1 LENGHLSEAEIEQI
15 LSSKASP
22 GEGEPETDILAHSRE
37 CPECAEQLNDYADIH
52 REIESLKELSINVD
66 QAPCP
71 STELWIKLATGV
83 MDQQQAMQLVNHA
96 CTCRSCAEEL
106 TRVQGYVADEPEQV
120 PGLESATPQ
129 WQRAVARI
137 MAAHPPASKEKKVP
151 RFRLFWISA
160 TAAAVAAV
168 LAVGFLYFARSRNV
182 DQLLAQ
188 AYAQNRTLE
197 LRFSGAQ
204 YGPVRIERGSNGQ
217 SILNQSPALLEALP
231 LISQRLAKEPNN
243 PVWLNAK
250 GRADLLGR
258 NYEAAIQSFQK
269 ALEVQP
275 DSPLL
280 LTDAASAYFERAQ
293 IADRPEDY
301 GKAIE
306 LLSQA
311 LAKNPD
317 DPVALYNRALV
328 DEKIFLFHQA
338 VEDWSHYLK
347 IAPKGEWADEATQH
361 LDAVRKK
368 LAEQKARAAEPLLDP
383 DTLFR
388 ETASNNGQ
396 AGDILDRRS
405 EEYLD
410 RAIRKWLPIAFP
422 KSADLAGSA
431 SIYGSRLHTVS
442 FSGAAANILQSAG
455 PQTRDSPQP
464 PSESSSTRLALRTL
478 AEVLKMRHGDEW
490 LSDLLE
496 ASHSP
501 FLVPAVHAL
510 AEATDANAT
519 GNFDLARRKSN
530 EAILLFRRSSN
541 VAGTS
546 RALYEMVYA
555 LERTELG
562 KRCLVAALPLANDL
576 SAHRYPW
583 IQVQLGVVRASCWA
597 QIGQF
602 DGAAT
607 SLNEALA
614 RAEKSAYG
622 ALYLRAL
629 GIAASLLTSQGNGA
643 AASSMDLRGLAHY
656 WNGSYPPMRAHQ
668 FYSDLGFPA
677 HETGKW
683 NFALAL
689 EKEATSTIS
698 LTEQRLGEALT
709 RQRLAKAA
717 FMAGDQ
723 NLAAAEFNRAKD
735 LFAALPPSK
744 AMQAWQASEE
754 IELAKLEADR
764 GEVDQSSAHLLDARK
779 QLPQIVNYFIALH
792 FYQTFGELQSLKGN
806 RKEAEQALRSA
817 VTASEWGLTSSRTER
832 ERIRWAREAGQ
843 TYRDLAEIYWRSNDA
858 EKALKVWE
866 WYRGAAVRNR
876 AGPSLLSNAADAR
889 LQSSDIDFA
898 GLESGP
904 PLPFMER
911 ILGDPMAFHQITVVS
926 YMQLASGL
934 AVWVFDDR
942 GITARWI
949 AVAPQ
954 KLGRLARHFRD
965 ECADPNSDLTVLRQ
979 DARQLYDLLIAPV
992 SDHLS
997 SQRVLVIEPDDV
1009 IAEVPVAALLEPSGR
1024 YLGDVYPLVFSPGV
1038 LYQQH
1043 LRSAQN
1049 FTPRQR
1055 VLAIGSPA
1063 LGGELAA
1070 NLGPLDD
1077 AADEAQYVAAKFTT
1091 ATVFTGGQASLSN
1104 VRRELPRAAI
1114 FHFAG
1119 HAVANAEELGLMLA
1133 GPHSPDAQARTTAV
1147 LNVSNLT
1154 TIDLQKLQLAVLSAC
1169 STATG
1174 DEDEPRDPEN
1184 LVRIFLRAG
1193 VPHVVASRW
1202 DVNSSTT
1209 ARFMRVFYDHL
1220 LLDHGSVPGS
1230 LQAAGVELRGRAE
1243 TAHPYYWAA
1252 FSAFGR

>member
-1 LENGHLSEAEIEQI
+1 MILDSEHVTEADIEQM
-15 LSSKASP
+15 LSSRASGDEKV
-22 GEGEPETDILAHSRE
+22 GEKVLAHCQV
-37 CPECAEQLNDYADIH
+37 CPECNELLKDCKDIH
-52 REIESLKELSINVD
+52 REIESLKNLSSSTD
-66 QAPCP
+66 QTVCP
-71 STELWIKLATGV
+71 STELWIKLASGV
-83 MDQQQAMQLVNHA
+83 MDEKEAMELVKHASGCRPCSQELIRAQA
-96 CTCRSCAEEL
+96 
-106 TRVQGYVADEPEQV
+106 YVSDEPVQV
-120 PGLESATPQ
+120 PGLQSATPE
-129 WQRAVARI
+129 WQKSVARI
-137 MAAHPPASKEKKVP
+137 IAAHPPVVKERKAKRW
-151 RFRLFWISA
+151 RFFWITAA
-160 TAAAVAAV
+160 TAAVVAFAVV
-168 LAVGFLYFARSRNV
+168 IVNIARPRDVN
-182 DQLLAQ
+182 QLLAQ
-188 AYAQNRTLE
+188 AYGQNRTLE
-197 LRFSGAQ
+197 LRFPGAQ
-204 YGPVRIERGSNGQ
+204 YGPMRTERSGNSQ

-231 LISQRLAKEPNN
+231 LISRHLEKEPGN
-243 PVWLNAK
+243 PIWLNAK
-250 GRADLLGR
+250 GRADLLGK
-258 NYEAAIQSFQK
+258 NYAAAIQSFQK
-269 ALEVQP
+269 ALEADP

-311 LAKNPD
+311 LTKNPD
-317 DPVALYNRALV
+317 DPIALYNRALV
-328 DEKIFLFHQA
+328 NEKMFLFHQA
-338 VEDWSHYLK
+338 VEDWTHYLRV
-347 IAPKGEWADEATQH
+347 APKGEWADEATRH
-361 LDAVRKK
+361 LEAVRKK
-368 LAEQKARAAEPLLDP
+368 LAEQEARAAEPLLDP
-383 DTLFR
+383 GMLFH
-388 ETASNNGQ
+388 ETASSNQQ
-396 AGDILDRRS
+396 ASDILDHRS
-405 EEYLD
+405 EDYLD
-410 RAIRKWLPIAFP
+410 RAIRKWLPAAFATR
-422 KSADLAGSA
+422 ADSLGSA
-431 SIYGSRLHTVS
+431 SVDRNLFQAVS

-464 PSESSSTRLALRTL
+464 PPESSPTRLALSTL

-490 LSDLLE
+490 LSDLLK

-501 FLVPAVHAL
+501 FIIPAIHAL

-519 GNFDLARRKSN
+519 GDFDLARRKSN
-530 EAILLFRRSSN
+530 ESVVLFQRSGN
-541 VAGTS
+541 AAGTS

-562 KRCLVAALPLANDL
+562 KRCLDAALPLANDP
-576 SAHRYPW
+576 STHRYSW
-583 IQVQLGVVRASCWA
+583 IQVQLGVARASCWA

-602 DGAAT
+602 DEAAT

-614 RAEKSAYG
+614 RAEKSGYG

-643 AASSMDLRGLAHY
+643 AASSMDLRGLTHY

-689 EKEATSTIS
+689 EKEATSTIA

-723 NLAAAEFNRAKD
+723 NLAAAEFNRSRE
-735 LFAALPPSK
+735 LFASSPSSK
-744 AMQAWQASEE
+744 AMRAWQASEE

-792 FYQTFGELQSLKGN
+792 FFQTSGELQSLKGN
-806 RKEAEQALRSA
+806 RKEAELALRAA
-817 VTASEWGLTSSRTER
+817 VTASEWGLSSSRSER

-843 TYRDLAEIYWRSNDA
+843 TYRDLAEIYWKSNDA

-866 WYRGAAVRNR
+866 WYRGAAVRNPKATSVLSDI
-876 AGPSLLSNAADAR
+876 AGAR
-889 LQSSDIDFA
+889 LQSSDIAFA
-898 GLESGP
+898 GLDSGP
-904 PLPFMER
+904 PLPPMEG
-911 ILGDPMAFHQITVVS
+911 ILGSPSAFQQTTVVS
-926 YMQLASGL
+926 YMQLATGL

-942 GITARWI
+942 GITAKWI
-949 AVAPQ
+949 AVPPQ
-954 KLGRLARHFRD
+954 KLVRLARNFRD
-965 ECADPNSDLTVLRQ
+965 ECADPGSDLTVLRH
-979 DARQLYDLLIAPV
+979 DARQLYDLLIAPM

-997 SQRVLVIEPDDV
+997 PDRMLVIEPDDA
-1009 IAEVPVAALLEPSGR
+1009 IAEVPVAALMDPSGR
-1024 YLGDVYPLVFSPGV
+1024 YLGEIYPLVFSPGL
-1038 LYQQH
+1038 LYQRRLH
-1043 LRSAQN
+1043 SAQN
-1049 FTPRQR
+1049 FTPHQR
-1055 VLAIGSPA
+1055 ALAIGAPA
-1063 LGGELAA
+1063 LGGDLAA
-1070 NLGPLDD
+1070 SLGPLGD
-1077 AADEAQYVAAKFTT
+1077 ATDEARYVATKFEK
-1091 ATVFTGGQASLSN
+1091 ATVFTGRQASLIN

-1133 GPHSPDAQARTTAV
+1133 GPHSPDAQVRTTTV
-1147 LNVSNLT
+1147 LNVSGLT
-1154 TIDLQKLQLAVLSAC
+1154 SIDLQKLQLAVLSAC

-1202 DVNSSTT
+1202 NVNSNTT
-1209 ARFMRVFYDHL
+1209 AKFMRIFYDH
-1220 LLDHGSVPGS
+1220 LLDHGSVSGS
-1230 LQAAGVELRGRAE
+1230 LQAAGAELRRTAD